1 MSARKSERLLNLL
14 ISLLVTRTFLS
25 KQQIRQLI
33 EPYRDA
39 SDEAFEKMFERDK
52 EEMRQLGIPVE
63 MGSFDPLFDDAV
75 GYRIPRS
82 AYELPE
88 INLAPD
94 EAAVV
99 GLAAR
104 VWQHAGLAEATA
116 DAVLKLRAAGIDTD
130 AEALD
135 IAQPQLGAAEPCFE
149 ALWDA
154 TVNRTHVE
162 FDYRTGSGVEV
173 EHRTVDPWGLAM
185 VQGRWYLAG
194 FDRARE
200 EPRVFR
206 LSRVIGE
213 VTVKSKSASYDVPAD
228 FDLRAAMASV
238 APAEEVRSAT
248 LRLRP
253 GKALGFRTRASA
265 VSAEGDWDVVEVP
278 FGRAS
283 TLVDEVLG
291 YGSDVVV
298 IAPDDVRSNVIER
311 LREVA
316 R

>member
-1 MSARKSERLLNLL
+1 MSTRKSERLLNLL

-33 EPYRDA
+33 EPYREA

-52 EEMRQLGIPVE
+52 EELRQLGIPVE
-63 MGSFDPLFDDAV
+63 MGSFDALFDDAI

-88 INLAPD
+88 ITLAPD

-130 AEALD
+130 AGALD
-135 IAQPQLGAAEPCFE
+135 IAQPQLGATEPCFE
-149 ALWDA
+149 ALWEA
-154 TVNRTHVE
+154 TVHRTHVE

-173 EHRTVDPWGLAM
+173 ERRTVDPWGLAM

-194 FDRARE
+194 FDRARQE
-200 EPRVFR
+200 QRVFR
-206 LSRVIGE
+206 LSRVIGD
-213 VTVKSKSASYDVPAD
+213 VAVKSKAASYHVPAD
-228 FDLRAAMASV
+228 FDLRATMSSV
-238 APAEEVRSAT
+238 APAQEGRSAT
-248 LRLRP
+248 LRLRA
-253 GKALGFRTRASA
+253 GKAIGLRARAASVA
-265 VSAEGDWDVVEVP
+265 ADGAWDVVELP

-298 IAPDDVRSNVIER
+298 VAPDDVRSNVIDQ